1 MERSVFR
8 ELLPLLEEAKGKCGF
23 RCNCTFGGGD
33 IRDFSSCMDDIVS
46 IQSGGE
52 PITLKDVELNQAV
65 PFINHGTEDG
75 GFQFFLDHYPLRNT
89 FWL

>member
-33 IRDFSSCMDDIVS
+33 IRDFPSYTDDFHSVW
-46 IQSGGE
+46 GE

-75 GFQFFLDHYPLRNT
+75 GFQFFLDHYSLRNT